1 MQKKIYRDSLGER
14 KSGLP
19 AAGKAIL
26 VGGMIR
32 GGFLAL
38 SIREDLIALV
48 RDGKAETRLTR
59 RANALLLLD
68 DGMSCEAIAKV
79 LYLDDDTIRYWYK
92 LFGEKGLT
100 WLADFGYKG
109 RACELTMAQQD
120 GLKTWV
126 AQTLPRTTTIVGE
139 WIERSYGVS
148 YTRSAL
154 IKLLRR
160 IDVEYRRPEVIPR
173 KLDPVRQQEFIATYD
188 NLLNTLGDDEAVLF
202 ADAVHPTHE
211 ARPAGCWAPKNARV
225 ALEQTSGRQRLNIH
239 GAIDLETGATR
250 MIEATTI
257 DALSTIALL
266 MAIAL
271 MYPTKRLIHVF
282 LDNARYHHAVLVQQW
297 LARPGC
303 RIKVHYIPSY
313 CPHLDP
319 IERLWGLMHRHV
331 THNRCYATYNE
342 FCRSVLHFLRA
353 EVPKS
358 WAVFCDSVT
367 DNFRVINPAD
377 FRVLRA

>member
-1 MQKKIYRDSLGER
+1 LVYRDSLGER